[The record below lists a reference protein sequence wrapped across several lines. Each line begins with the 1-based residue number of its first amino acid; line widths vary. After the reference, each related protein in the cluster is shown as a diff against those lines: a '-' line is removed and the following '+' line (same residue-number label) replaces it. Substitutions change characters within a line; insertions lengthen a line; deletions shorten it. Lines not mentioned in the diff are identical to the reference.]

1 MKRRDFFRSTA
12 FLGLA
17 SIFGTDRIR
26 AIGRTEMAVVQTP
39 DLVAVMGGEPEDML
53 VKALNEMGGIKKFVK
68 KGQKVV
74 IKPNIGW
81 DRVPELAGN
90 TNPKLIKKLTELCLE
105 AGAKEVIVFD
115 HTCDNW
121 QKAYKNSGIQDAVE
135 AAGGKMVSGNDQSM
149 YREHEFPQGKK
160 LKKALVHQAILD
172 CDVWFNVP
180 VLKNHGGS
188 KMTISMKNLMGIV
201 WDRQFFHAN
210 DLHQCIA
217 DSCTIDKKP
226 ALNIVDAYRV
236 VKTNGPQG
244 RSASDV
250 ALLKTLLI
258 SPDFVAVD
266 TAAVKF
272 FNQVQTQKLEEVKYI
287 FNGQDLKIGTTNL
300 DAINIKRIKI

>member
-1 MKRRDFFRSTA
+1 
-12 FLGLA
+12 LA

-26 AIGRTEMAVVQTP
+26 AIGSTEMAVVQTP

-81 DRVPELAGN
+81 DRVAELAGN

-135 AAGGKMVSGNDQSM
+135 AAGGKMVPGNDQSM

-287 FNGQDLKIGTTNL
+287 FNGQDMKIGTANL